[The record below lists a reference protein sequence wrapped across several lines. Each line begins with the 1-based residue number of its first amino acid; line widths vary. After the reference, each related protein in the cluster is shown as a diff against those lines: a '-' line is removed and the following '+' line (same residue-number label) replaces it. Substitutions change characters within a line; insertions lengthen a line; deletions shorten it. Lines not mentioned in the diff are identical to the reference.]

1 MTPREQY
8 EAHGRSVRQRI
19 AEYYGFES
27 FEEYDA
33 ARQRARMERARK
45 EMTMANKELMTIKE
59 QLTEVVTRIAAVQ
72 GPANGARDTLRG
84 ELAGLANPH
93 AQRRL
98 SEIGRQEERDAAF
111 QRAASVRPQ
120 IEQALSL
127 AAATMGRREAATG
140 KRQIL
145 KRARFVDLPVLEH
158 DGSKPKPEV
167 QESRLRREEDMR
179 ARVRLELL
187 DMDGDELAEEIAEA
201 TATQNYA
208 LLNLATRVVR
218 ARAKENPQGLQAAQ
232 LALIAAEQAIEL
244 PEDEQGIEALF
255 VEIDSMAWQLSD
267 ALHEIQTGKEPQ
279 ASRGATDRVAG
290 LAAEHGPLEGA
301 VKFAEENAAARK
313 AVKDKSGAVA
323 KRIVERAIQAD
334 EGDAAAM
341 TNGTNNPA
349 A

>member
-1 MTPREQY
+1 
-8 EAHGRSVRQRI
+8 
-19 AEYYGFES
+19 
-27 FEEYDA
+27 
-33 ARQRARMERARK
+33 
-45 EMTMANKELMTIKE
+45 
-59 QLTEVVTRIAAVQ
+59 
-72 GPANGARDTLRG
+72 
-84 ELAGLANPH
+84 
-93 AQRRL
+93 
-98 SEIGRQEERDAAF
+98 
-111 QRAASVRPQ
+111 
-120 IEQALSL
+120 
-127 AAATMGRREAATG
+127 
-140 KRQIL
+140 
-145 KRARFVDLPVLEH
+145 
-158 DGSKPKPEV
+158 
-167 QESRLRREEDMR
+167 MR